1 MDDFLEK
8 WKKDTKYR
16 TKVKLLVSTLFV
28 IFVSVYAL
36 TLPPAENTLD
46 DLSDENKQ
54 LEDNTSINTDS
65 NKSIIKVPNN
75 YTYKINITIDESNYK
90 YYGEKNINQ
99 TTITKETTDTIK
111 NYIYE
116 NNEYYVKDND
126 LYVKTTKDEVYDIV
140 NYNYINLESI
150 NTYLNKATNNNDQY
164 LVYLKDIILGNNS
177 EEYFVILV
185 NNNKINIDY
194 TPLMQEF
201 NENIFKYT
209 VDIEILEK
217 E

>member
-16 TKVKLLVSTLFV
+16 TKVKLLLSTLFV

-36 TLPPAENTLD
+36 TLPPVENTLD

-54 LEDNTSINTDS
+54 LEDTTSINTDS

-99 TTITKETTDTIK
+99 TTITKETADTIK

-116 NNEYYVKDND
+116 NNEYYVEDND

>member
-1 MDDFLEK
+1 M
-8 WKKDTKYR
+8 
-16 TKVKLLVSTLFV
+16 
-28 IFVSVYAL
+28 
-36 TLPPAENTLD
+36 
-46 DLSDENKQ
+46 
-54 LEDNTSINTDS
+54 
-65 NKSIIKVPNN
+65 
-75 YTYKINITIDESNYK
+75 
-90 YYGEKNINQ
+90 
-99 TTITKETTDTIK
+99 
-111 NYIYE
+111 
-116 NNEYYVKDND
+116 
-126 LYVKTTKDEVYDIV
+126 YVKTTKDEVYDIV

-217 E
+217 EWKRWNNGKRKKES